1 MKAESYHACAGQL
14 CGDGLGEI
22 EGASELASFRG
33 GGNTSTKLG
42 DHAGSS
48 VDAFRMGE
56 FPTRTA
62 ADACNDLR
70 RIGAPVPTAFFV
82 VISGARW

>member
-1 MKAESYHACAGQL
+1 MHVLVSCVGTV
-14 CGDGLGEI
+14 LGRLKVP
-22 EGASELASFRG
+22 ASWQAFPG